1 MTTLEFDA
9 QSPVLPRAATSAPSV
24 RSASRTARTRLA
36 VISTHDDLCGIAAY
50 TRSLE
55 RQLDDVFDVTV
66 FQLNQ
71 FLLRSTHRRVRRF
84 GDRHIQAI
92 CREIR
97 HYDTI
102 NLQLEHGT
110 LGRSC
115 GDIFRRFNWIVGA
128 SPRLSVTFHS
138 KT

>member
-1 MTTLEFDA
+1 MTTLEFDS
-9 QSPVLPRAATSAPSV
+9 QSAILSHPATSAPST

-55 RQLDDVFDVTV
+55 RQLGDVFDVTV

-71 FLLRSTHRRVRRF
+71 FLLRSTHHRVRRF

-97 HYDTI
+97 HTTTRSI
-102 NLQLEHGT
+102 SSWNTGHWAAAAAISFVVLTGLCGHR
-110 LGRSC
+110 LG
-115 GDIFRRFNWIVGA
+115 FR
-128 SPRLSVTFHS
+128 
-138 KT
+138 

>member
-1 MTTLEFDA
+1 MTTLEFES
-9 QSPVLPRAATSAPSV
+9 QPSLLPLAAAGAPPLL
-24 RSASRTARTRLA
+24 RASRTARSRLA
-36 VISTHDDLCGIAAY
+36 VVSTHDDLCGIAAY

-55 RQLDDVFDVTV
+55 RQLGDVFDVTV

-97 HYDTI
+97 HYDTV
-102 NLQLEHGT
+102 NLQLLSLIHISEPT
-110 LGRSC
+110 RRS
-115 GDIFRRFNWIVGA
+115 
-128 SPRLSVTFHS
+128 
-138 KT
+138 

>member
-1 MTTLEFDA
+1 MTTLEVDVPP
-9 QSPVLPRAATSAPSV
+9 SVLSSAVTSASPW
-24 RSASRTARTRLA
+24 RSASRGARTRLA
-36 VISTHDDLCGIAAY
+36 VVSTHDDLCGIAAY

-55 RQLDDVFDVTV
+55 RQLGDVFDVTV

-97 HYDTI
+97 HYDAV

-110 LGRSC
+110 LGRGC
-115 GDIFRRFNWIVGA
+115 GDIF
-128 SPRLSVTFHS
+128 
-138 KT
+138 

>member
-9 QSPVLPRAATSAPSV
+9 QSPLLSHTATSAPSL
-24 RSASRTARTRLA
+24 RSASRTAGTRLA

-55 RQLDDVFDVTV
+55 RQLGDIFDVTV
-66 FQLNQ
+66 LQLNQ

-97 HYDTI
+97 HYETV
-102 NLQLEHGT
+102 NLQLGK
-110 LGRSC
+110 
-115 GDIFRRFNWIVGA
+115 V
-128 SPRLSVTFHS
+128 
-138 KT
+138 

>member
-1 MTTLEFDA
+1 MTTLEFDS
-9 QSPVLPRAATSAPSV
+9 QSSVLSSAATSASPL
-24 RSASRTARTRLA
+24 RRASRSARTRLA
-36 VISTHDDLCGIAAY
+36 VVSTHDDLCGIAAY

-55 RQLDDVFDVTV
+55 RQLGDMFDVTV
-66 FQLNQ
+66 FELNQ
-71 FLLRSTHRRVRRF
+71 FLLRSTHRRVRKF

-97 HYDTI
+97 HYDAV

-115 GDIFRRFNWIVGA
+115 GDIFRRFNWIVRA
-128 SPRLSVTFHS
+128 SPRLSVTF
-138 KT
+138 TR

>member
-1 MTTLEFDA
+1 MTTLEFESNA
-9 QSPVLPRAATSAPSV
+9 AILAPAGSRAASLRRVSRVA
-24 RSASRTARTRLA
+24 RSRLA
-36 VISTHDDLCGIAAY
+36 IVSTHDNLCGIAAY

-55 RQLDDVFDVTV
+55 RQLGDIFDVTV
-66 FQLNQ
+66 FELNQ

-97 HYDTI
+97 HYDTV

-115 GDIFRRFNWIVGA
+115 GDIFRR
-128 SPRLSVTFHS
+128 
-138 KT
+138 